1 MYTKV
6 QKLKYQETF
15 LRMLTNHL
23 IYSQQRKST
32 QSHPTRKMNPSQSA
46 PVSAFNKEKTYLY
59 GKITSLLTETVSLID
74 TVNTNMVQTSA
85 KSSELTKTKD
95 VWVKTIAQEK

>member
-1 MYTKV
+1 
-6 QKLKYQETF
+6 
-15 LRMLTNHL
+15 
-23 IYSQQRKST
+23 
-32 QSHPTRKMNPSQSA
+32 MNPSQSA